1 MPVLTFQRRRIY
13 LKNWGWSPPQLPAR
27 ADDSCLVNWTGWGS
41 LVSTA
46 GATPTDAHPAGTCH
60 AICRDYDAGR
70 RIFQPTTLYL
80 SPWALAAHGLEVLT
94 TTMGQREIGP
104 GLQDAID
111 EEIASFEAAQKQKA
125 EDNEAAEKQLQKAA
139 RRQRTSA
146 MKSSFPCSMT
156 CDDAFAAEGKV
167 LPALEICPDGK
178 IDEFRGTAV
187 TPSVDARDV
196 PVGCYTIEAGA
207 SVAEHGVLLDL
218 SVECSITIRT
228 TPRQTRAR
236 NSTSEN
242 VVVMVLRFET
252 QWSKDKMYAMAGQK
266 HAAFDKQRT
275 REWFQEQLRDSAK
288 KCVRTELE
296 QVATNEPSTEAAGTP
311 PTADD

>member
-1 MPVLTFQRRRIY
+1 M
-13 LKNWGWSPPQLPAR
+13 
-27 ADDSCLVNWTGWGS
+27 
-41 LVSTA
+41 
-46 GATPTDAHPAGTCH
+46 
-60 AICRDYDAGR
+60 
-70 RIFQPTTLYL
+70 
-80 SPWALAAHGLEVLT
+80 T
-94 TTMGQREIGP
+94 TTMRNEKSDRGFKS
-104 GLQDAID
+104 AID

-125 EDNEAAEKQLQKAA
+125 EDNEAAEKQLQEARAKATNV
-139 RRQRTSA
+139 RDEIIIPLLNDLR
-146 MKSSFPCSMT
+146 
-156 CDDAFAAEGKV
+156 DAFAAEGKV
-167 LPALEICPDGK
+167 LPAWEIRPDGK

-218 SVECSITIRT
+218 SVECSYND
-228 TPRQTRAR
+228 PNNASA
-236 NSTSEN
+236 NKSTELHKRN